1 MAFFIFFLQAE
12 DGIRVRDVT
21 GVQTCAL
28 PISALVILT
37 VPETDRARLAVRRV
51 RALNPTI
58 PILARA
64 HDLAGRDRLAE
75 EGAAE
80 AIQPELET
88 ATTLIRH
95 ALERLSLPRERVLA
109 YLNRYRGA
117 MESVDSG
124 GEIPGAALPRP
135 HEVTLR
141 GGSLVDQSLREA
153 HVRERFGVT
162 VVAVT
167 RANGETVLHP
177 TADTVLRAGDRLR
190 LFGLS
195 PQIDALLAGS
205 EVLIG

>member
-1 MAFFIFFLQAE
+1 MSWSTWGKFKVFFFPSRSRNTRFDCDWSSDVCSSDPPDVVKSLRARGVPAVFGDAAQRIILAAAQAE
-12 DGIRVRDVT
+12 H
-21 GVQTCAL
+21 A
-28 PISALVILT
+28 ALVILT

-95 ALERLSLPRERVLA
+95 ALERLSLPRDRVLA

-117 MESVDSG
+117 MESVDAG
-124 GEIPGAALPRP
+124 GEIPGAALPRL

-141 GGSLVDQSLREA
+141 GGSRSEEHTSELQS
-153 HVRERFGVT
+153 
-162 VVAVT
+162 
-167 RANGETVLHP
+167 
-177 TADTVLRAGDRLR
+177 
-190 LFGLS
+190 
-195 PQIDALLAGS
+195 Q
-205 EVLIG
+205 